1 MAIAHHI
8 VVWCHRVV
16 LHLLVGSVLAIN
28 RAGTVSRVLLVEG
41 SHASLLDVFL
51 GGAMQFFLEDGIGL
65 VDLEL
70 GLEVTQ
76 NLSGRVGAT
85 AGVDNV
91 VA

>member
-1 MAIAHHI
+1 
-8 VVWCHRVV
+8 
-16 LHLLVGSVLAIN
+16 
-28 RAGTVSRVLLVEG
+28 
-41 SHASLLDVFL
+41 
-51 GGAMQFFLEDGIGL
+51 MQLFLEDGIGL